1 MMRSNTSDQGNA
13 EKIFVPEGRISYLY
27 RQNSEDLRFVRDAY
41 GYEAEEKGWFR
52 ERDRLFVFT
61 GTISERN
68 ARKELKGDPPPSILD
83 VPAPSLPN
91 GPVSQRLLTMEDG
104 TAVRWIRHPC
114 ALPKSCQSHWRNHTA
129 LFEIKGK
136 NPDFECYTSIFCFAF
151 LESADGKFRIF
162 APGGI
167 RWIDYPSRAAAIS
180 DAMDMSLAVA
190 MKIQVVKTPNGGN
203 KISVYGDKRHKPS
216 ILRSIFE
223 AYERMGFIITSA
235 DLGLSLDDLKRY
247 ALAAAPTTIVPM
259 GVYKDGIPSA
269 LVTADA
275 TFAGLQAMAESLP
288 GASPLSSLTVS
299 LQGCGEVGYQ
309 LARHLVENGTR
320 IIIAESCEETCKAF
334 HLECKTAFDSGQVKF
349 LPDPDTIYDAAADIF
364 CPCALRDILTY
375 KNLRRL
381 LKAGVRIIGGAGN
394 NLFPDQANVPWL
406 YHDAGLSVV
415 PYEGI
420 GAGGVTGVAYS
431 VMTGVFGMCPFTV
444 EDKVQMI
451 RDYVAKIIR
460 WSKRYDLPPQVI
472 SDRILFRSTQRRKL
486 LGQKQSDKLLEILR
500 RAFNS
505 EDRSREQSIVKEYT
519 KKGFFYGEGRFP
531 VGGRVDS

>member
-167 RWIDYPSRAAAIS
+167 RWIGNERGVAGYPCWSTVKKLNDPGAGDPDGKIWNPGECDVPLPGHGWFWKGQAKPGKPS
-180 DAMDMSLAVA
+180 DPQQQKTLDRLMDMYYRSVGRNCNLLLNTTPDTTGLIPEAILPHYANFGKEIRRRFDRPVAETKGEGDTVELELKKPAQIDHVMIMEDIAYGERVRAYEVEGLVPGNTWQKLCDGASIGHKRIQKFNRTEVARIRFHATKAVAVPNIRRLAVF
-190 MKIQVVKTPNGGN
+190 
-203 KISVYGDKRHKPS
+203 SVG
-216 ILRSIFE
+216 
-223 AYERMGFIITSA
+223 
-235 DLGLSLDDLKRY
+235 
-247 ALAAAPTTIVPM
+247 
-259 GVYKDGIPSA
+259 
-269 LVTADA
+269 
-275 TFAGLQAMAESLP
+275 
-288 GASPLSSLTVS
+288 
-299 LQGCGEVGYQ
+299 
-309 LARHLVENGTR
+309 
-320 IIIAESCEETCKAF
+320 
-334 HLECKTAFDSGQVKF
+334 
-349 LPDPDTIYDAAADIF
+349 
-364 CPCALRDILTY
+364 
-375 KNLRRL
+375 
-381 LKAGVRIIGGAGN
+381 
-394 NLFPDQANVPWL
+394 
-406 YHDAGLSVV
+406 
-415 PYEGI
+415 
-420 GAGGVTGVAYS
+420 
-431 VMTGVFGMCPFTV
+431 
-444 EDKVQMI
+444 
-451 RDYVAKIIR
+451 
-460 WSKRYDLPPQVI
+460 
-472 SDRILFRSTQRRKL
+472 
-486 LGQKQSDKLLEILR
+486 
-500 RAFNS
+500 
-505 EDRSREQSIVKEYT
+505 
-519 KKGFFYGEGRFP
+519 
-531 VGGRVDS
+531 